1 MATNFTIFVI
11 PQGGG
16 WGQRKSLTHKNLR
29 KHPRRGFTL
38 VELLVVIAIIGML
51 IALLLPAVQAAREA
65 ARRMQCTNHLKQMG
79 LAVHNFHDSQQGLPP
94 SFLGPYWYTT
104 FWLVILPYMEQQPA
118 YNLIAQLP
126 PPSGQGQEF
135 GGFARVLET
144 PNQQS
149 ETPVYHASIPG
160 ATHEEREN
168 YLRPLARISFYMC
181 PSRRAATG
189 QMTNGAHPND
199 DSSTCIG
206 TNTLN
211 PSMTI
216 DRWLYGPTGD
226 YVLVGLAYGS
236 DAAASN
242 PNEIDG
248 EGRPRYI
255 RPNDWEPVLTWP
267 HVTVDGWNTRANR
280 ERGPIRSAAH
290 NRTGNMEG
298 DRSIVNTWMPRDDM
312 SWMQDGT
319 SNQIIIGEKYMRAQ
333 DLYVHKNDA
342 TWLFNQE
349 RSLPGTIRHFHAWN
363 PVARSQDETLEC
375 RHIQRRFGSWH
386 PGVCHFLIGD
396 GAVRS
401 ISVATP
407 IEIFGR
413 LGHVSDGNPVA
424 LP

>member
-1 MATNFTIFVI
+1 
-11 PQGGG
+11 
-16 WGQRKSLTHKNLR
+16 LR
-29 KHPRRGFTL
+29 RFSRQGFTL

-79 LAVHNFHDSQQGLPP
+79 LAVHNFHDARQGLPP

-104 FWLVILPYMEQQPA
+104 FWIVVLPYMEQQSA

-149 ETPVYHASIPG
+149 ETPVYHANIPG

-168 YLRPLARISFYMC
+168 YLRPLAQISFYMC
-181 PSRRAATG
+181 PSRRAASG
-189 QMTNGAHPND
+189 RMTNSAHPSRD
-199 DSSTCIG
+199 EDTCIG
-206 TNTLN
+206 TNELN
-211 PSMTI
+211 PNMPI
-216 DRWLYGPTGD
+216 DRWFYGPASD
-226 YVLVGLAYGS
+226 YAIGVLLY
-236 DAAASN
+236 DAARASSSSLIDVRQ
-242 PNEIDG
+242 PNV
-248 EGRPRYI
+248 
-255 RPNDWEPVLTWP
+255 WEPVRSYFR
-267 HVTVDGWNTRANR
+267 VNTGDWDNETSL
-280 ERGPIRSAAH
+280 ERGPFRGAAH
-290 NRTGNMEG
+290 GRTGNMEG

-312 SWMQDGT
+312 SWWQDGT
-319 SNQIIIGEKYMRAQ
+319 SNQLLIGEKYMRSQ
-333 DLYVHKNDA
+333 DLYSHKNDA

-349 RSLPGTIRHFHAWN
+349 RSLPGTVRHIHMYN
-363 PVARSQDETLEC
+363 PIARTAQDETVEC

-386 PGVCHFLIGD
+386 PGVCHFLLGD

-401 ISVATP
+401 ISVTTP
-407 IEIFGR
+407 EQSITPLF
-413 LGHVSDGNPVA
+413 HVNDGNSVT